1 VSMGTGIFEVFAE
14 TEAPRQVVHVGS
26 VRAPNRALAMQWAR
40 EIYFRR
46 EECLRLGVVER
57 EHLHWS
63 DAPEQALTERN
74 AARSYRTPAFFG
86 RRRRRQAGARTS

>member
-1 VSMGTGIFEVFAE
+1 MSTETGIYEVFAE
-14 TEAPRQVVHVGS
+14 TVAPRQVVHVGS
-26 VRAPNRALAMQWAR
+26 VRAPNQALAIQLAR

-46 EECLRLGVVER
+46 EACFRLGVVDR
-57 EHLHWS
+57 AHLQWS

-86 RRRRRQAGARTS
+86 RRRRRAETRPS

>member
-1 VSMGTGIFEVFAE
+1 MSAETGIYEVFAE

-26 VRAPNRALAMQWAR
+26 VRAPNPALAIQLAR

-46 EECLRLGVVER
+46 EACFRLGVVDR
-57 EHLHWS
+57 AYLQWS

-86 RRRRRQAGARTS
+86 RRRQRAAARPS